1 MLDHYQKGDN
11 RSCSDSVD
19 SPKKIKT
26 WQWHRLETDE
36 NPGGQMPKEGVAVDK
51 ECGKMKGKQVSGGE
65 HGEYPKIEWK
75 PKKWG
80 VAEVRRGKDRSGW
93 FTFDQWERLILLLV
107 RASLEVADGTERG
120 PGSSL
125 TLVIRG
131 KDLVDGGI
139 LEMVLIH
146 RSWARRSGLPGKRLE
161 AEWEGRRHYKKKLER
176 IPEEGQ
182 LIRPVETLPVHLS
195 AKWRERG
202 MGTWACKQ
210 RKVFELDGYEQE
222 K

>member
-139 LEMVLIH
+139 LEMDSQERDLKQN
-146 RSWARRSGLPGKRLE
+146 GKEGVTTLE
-161 AEWEGRRHYKKKLER
+161 KKLER

>member
-36 NPGGQMPKEGVAVDK
+36 NPGGQVPKEGVAVDK
-51 ECGKMKGKQVSGGE
+51 ECGKLKGKRVSGGE

-93 FTFDQWERLILLLV
+93 FTFDQWERLQP
-107 RASLEVADGTERG
+107 D
-120 PGSSL
+120 PGYP
-125 TLVIRG
+125 RK
-131 KDLVDGGI
+131 KDWVDGRI
-139 LEMVLIH
+139 LEMAVIH
-146 RSWARRSGLPGKRLE
+146 RSWVWAIRTPGKIFE
-161 AEWEGRRHYKKKLER
+161 AEWEGRRHYRKKLKEIQWESR
-176 IPEEGQ
+176 KKTYGRYVKGSPYTRVRGGMRGGWEPGFLSLILGVRLTAEKEG
-182 LIRPVETLPVHLS
+182 RVY
-195 AKWRERG
+195 
-202 MGTWACKQ
+202 
-210 RKVFELDGYEQE
+210 ELDGHEPE